1 MKLKDLIIGN
11 ISQLINEISQKIIQT
26 GENSNLYTISLVK
39 NNQLHKLPNINVS
52 TLEQLLDFYEK
63 YKNNPGSFD
72 EVWYCKKQ
80 INKTASPSCVGRI
93 SFHTSD
99 ISLDISNEQILE
111 QVWNTTHRDIESF
124 NENYSKSY
132 VRAHRNGF
140 GRRYIID
147 KMNIQSDIEKDQIV
161 SQYISVVKEIE
172 QKRDSI
178 ENFIDFLQQLG
189 INEFSLEYLLE
200 GSRFSI
206 IDWDSQDDLKVIS
219 SVIEPDIER

>member
-1 MKLKDLIIGN
+1 MIIGN
-11 ISQLINEISQKIIQT
+11 IDKLIAEITDKITNT
-26 GENSNLYTISLVK
+26 GEDSNLYTISLVK
-39 NNQLHKLPNINVS
+39 NNQLHKLPNINVT
-52 TLEQLLDFYEK
+52 TLEQLLTFYK
-63 YKNNPGSFD
+63 RYKNNTSGFD
-72 EVWYCKKQ
+72 EIWYCKKQ
-80 INKTASPSCVGRI
+80 INNSSSPSCVGRI

-99 ISLDISNEQILE
+99 IIQDVSSEQILE
-111 QVWNTTHRDIESF
+111 QVWNTTHRDIENF

-147 KMNIQSDIEKDQIV
+147 KMNIKSDVEKEQIV
-161 SQYISVVKEIE
+161 SQYITVVKEIE
-172 QKRDSI
+172 QKRDAI
-178 ENFIDFLQQLG
+178 ENFIDFLQQLD

-200 GSRFSI
+200 GGRFSI